1 MFIELMCLAG
11 RDIGRPSVTEPRF
24 LMRAFSTA
32 AALLSLLLPIAS
44 PAFAAEPVKPL
55 KIGVLND
62 MSGIY
67 ADMAGPGSVIAAQ
80 MAVEDFGGTVLG
92 RPIEIVTGDHQ
103 NKPDVGSAIVNRWID
118 EEGVDVIA
126 DIPTSSVLLAV
137 QEIGRRK
144 NKLVLASTG
153 GSSDFTGKFCAPTG
167 IHWTYDTY
175 ALAVGTGAP
184 LAKDGPWFFIT
195 ADYAFGHAL
204 ERDTADAVTK
214 AGGKVVGSVKH
225 PQGTTDFSSYLLKAQ
240 SSGAKLVAFA
250 SSGADEVNAIKQA
263 TEFGLPQSGI
273 KLAGLYLHIT
283 DIHAIGL
290 ETAQGLILTQGFYWD
305 LNDETRAWSK
315 RFYARHKAMPTMGQA
330 GTYSAILHY
339 LNAVKAAGTTDTE
352 KVVAQMKA
360 TPVNDFFAKNGHIRE
375 DGRMVHD
382 LYVLQV
388 KAPAESKYPWDY
400 LKLIRTIPGDEAFRP
415 LAEGGCPLV
424 KS

>member
-1 MFIELMCLAG
+1 
-11 RDIGRPSVTEPRF
+11 
-24 LMRAFSTA
+24 MRALSTT

-44 PAFAAEPVKPL
+44 PTFAAEPVKPL

-92 RPIEIVTGDHQ
+92 RPIEIVAGDHQ

-118 EEGVDVIA
+118 EDGVDVIA

-153 GSSDFTGKFCAPTG
+153 GSSDFTGKFCALTG

-360 TPVNDFFAKNGHIRE
+360 TPVNDFFAKNGHIRA

-388 KAPAESKYPWDY
+388 KAPGESKYPWDY

>member
-1 MFIELMCLAG
+1 MHKSFALGA
-11 RDIGRPSVTEPRF
+11 VF
-24 LMRAFSTA
+24 A
-32 AALLSLLLPIAS
+32 AALSAALIA
-44 PAFAAEPVKPL
+44 PATAQAPKPM

-62 MSGIY
+62 MAGIY

-92 RPIEIVTGDHQ
+92 RPIEIVAGDHQ
-103 NKPDVGSAIVNRWID
+103 NKPDVGSALVNRWID
-118 EEGVDVIA
+118 EDGVEVIA
-126 DIPTSSVLLAV
+126 DIPTSSVLLGI

-175 ALAVGTGAP
+175 ALAVGTGLP

-204 ERDTADAVTK
+204 ERDTSDAVKK
-214 AGGKVVGSVKH
+214 AGGTVIGGVKH
-225 PQGTTDFSSYLLKAQ
+225 PQGTSDFSSYLLQAQ
-240 SSGAKLVAFA
+240 NSGAKMVGIA
-250 SSGADEVNAIKQA
+250 SSGADQIATIKQA
-263 TEFGLPQSGI
+263 TEFGLPQTGT

-290 ETAQGLILTQGFYWD
+290 QDAQGLILTQAFYWD
-305 LNDETRAWSK
+305 LNEETRAWSK
-315 RFYARHKAMPTMGQA
+315 RFFERHKAMPTMGQA
-330 GTYSAILHY
+330 GTYSSILHY
-339 LNAVKAAGTTDTE
+339 LKAVKAVGTVETE

-360 TPVNDFFAKNGHIRE
+360 TPVNDFFAKNGVIRE

-382 LYVLQV
+382 LYVLEV
-388 KAPAESKYPWDY
+388 KKPSESKYPWDY
-400 LKLIRTIPGDEAFRP
+400 LKLIRTIPGDQAFRP
-415 LAEGGCPLV
+415 LNEGECPLV
-424 KS
+424 KK

>member
-1 MFIELMCLAG
+1 
-11 RDIGRPSVTEPRF
+11 
-24 LMRAFSTA
+24 MRAFATTA
-32 AALLSLLLPIAS
+32 ALISLLLPIAT

-118 EEGVDVIA
+118 EDGVDVIA

-153 GSSDFTGKFCAPTG
+153 GSSDFTGKFCAVTG

-305 LNDETRAWSK
+305 LNDETRVWSK

-339 LNAVKAAGTTDTE
+339 LNAVKAAATTDTE

-360 TPVNDFFAKNGHIRE
+360 TPVNDFFAKNGHIRA

-388 KAPAESKYPWDY
+388 KAPGESKYPWDY
-400 LKLIRTIPGDEAFRP
+400 LKLIRTIPGDAAFRP

>member
-1 MFIELMCLAG
+1 
-11 RDIGRPSVTEPRF
+11 
-24 LMRAFSTA
+24 MRAFATTA
-32 AALLSLLLPIAS
+32 ALISLLIPIAT

-118 EEGVDVIA
+118 EDGVDVIA

-153 GSSDFTGKFCAPTG
+153 GSSDFTGKFCAVTG

-305 LNDETRAWSK
+305 LNDETRVWSK

-360 TPVNDFFAKNGHIRE
+360 TPVNDFFAKNGHIRA

-388 KAPAESKYPWDY
+388 KAPGESKYPWDY
-400 LKLIRTIPGDEAFRP
+400 LKLIRTIPGDAAFRP

>member
-1 MFIELMCLAG
+1 MRRTVLA
-11 RDIGRPSVTEPRF
+11 
-24 LMRAFSTA
+24 AFA
-32 AALLSLLLPIAS
+32 AALLLPA
-44 PAFAAEPVKPL
+44 PLAAADAKPL
-55 KIGVLND
+55 KIGILND
-62 MSGIY
+62 QSGIY

-80 MAVEDFGGTVLG
+80 LAVEDFGGTVLG
-92 RPIEIVTGDHQ
+92 RPIEIVVGDHQ

-118 EEGVDVIA
+118 EQGVDVIA

-144 NKLVLASTG
+144 NTLVLASTG

-175 ALAVGTGAP
+175 ALAAGTGAS

-195 ADYAFGHAL
+195 ADYAFGAAL
-204 ERDTADAVTK
+204 ERDTAQAVEK
-214 AGGKVVGSVKH
+214 GGGKVVGRVKH
-225 PQGTTDFSSYLLKAQ
+225 PQGSTDFSSFLLQAQ
-240 SSGAKLVAFA
+240 GAGAKLIAFA
-250 SSGADEVNAIKQA
+250 NSGADQVNAIKQA
-263 TEFGLPQSGI
+263 NEFGIPQSGI

-290 ETAQGLILTQGFYWD
+290 PTAKGLILTQGFYWD

-330 GTYSAILHY
+330 GVYSSILHY
-339 LNAVKAAGTTDTE
+339 LKAVRAAGTVETGT
-352 KVVAQMKA
+352 VVAQMKA
-360 TPVNDFFAKNGHIRE
+360 TPVDDFFSHGGGIRA

-382 LYVLQV
+382 LYLLKV
-388 KAPAESKYPWDY
+388 KAPAEQKYPWDY
-400 LKLIRTIPGDEAFRP
+400 LELIRVIPGDAAFRP

-424 KS
+424 KAAAD